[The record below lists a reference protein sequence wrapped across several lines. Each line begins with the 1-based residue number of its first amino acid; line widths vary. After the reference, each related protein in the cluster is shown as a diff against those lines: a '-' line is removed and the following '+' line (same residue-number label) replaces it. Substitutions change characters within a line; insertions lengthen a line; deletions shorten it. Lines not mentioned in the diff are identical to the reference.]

1 MFYLELHGSK
11 MKYLANFAL
20 FSYIYKNWHH
30 FKNILIG
37 IILFVL
43 VELIYSKWQ
52 MYLEVFSPSFSVAL
66 LCIYTFL
73 QLIIIFWVMFGSNRK
88 QKDKFYS
95 GRINRDENMNLK
107 IDNKFDAL
115 RDVDNFR
122 SLN

>member
-1 MFYLELHGSK
+1 
-11 MKYLANFAL
+11 
-20 FSYIYKNWHH
+20 
-30 FKNILIG
+30 
-37 IILFVL
+37 
-43 VELIYSKWQ
+43 

-115 RDVDNFR
+115 RDVDNFK
-122 SLN
+122 SKLICVP